1 MFEASLFPFRFT
13 PYTTFVF
20 GSGEFPGLPLPSWL
34 LTSVLMPFP
43 SWLLT
48 SVLMPLVTGSVHSP
62 AHLRRPAA
70 SSLGSAVA
78 SRLGEEQPQIS
89 GLPSCIPSFPQI
101 LPPNSLPPR

>member
-34 LTSVLMPFP
+34 LTSVLMP
-43 SWLLT
+43 
-48 SVLMPLVTGSVHSP
+48 LVTGCVHSP

-101 LPPNSLPPR
+101 LPPDSLPPC